1 MIKTYGSLLD
11 FVMLVL
17 LLIFLNMS
25 FVITSF
31 IILSKY
37 SRLAV
42 NRHPCWIIVIL
53 FL

>member
-11 FVMLVL
+11 FVMLV